1 MAHAVVGRINDGL
14 VVRQHVFVI
23 FIKIGNPPQR
33 LWWWRNVIAIRAK
46 DHNGR
51 TYVAQVYA
59 HTVGSHQLGRGKTIT
74 DKQVVDDVLHFHII
88 EVNIRSEERRV
99 GQEGDS

>member
-23 FIKIGNPPQR
+23 FRKIGNPPQR
-33 LWWWRNVIAIRAK
+33 LWWWRNVIDIRAK
-46 DHNGR
+46 DRNGR

-59 HTVGSHQLGRGKTIT
+59 HTVGSQQLGRGETIT
-74 DKQVVDDVLHFHII
+74 DKQVVDDVLHFPMIGG
-88 EVNIRSEERRV
+88 NIATP
-99 GQEGDS
+99 GLFKPQGW